1 MKIGVRNSHDYM
13 WKVLSLH
20 KECFSPTNCV
30 VSDREA
36 STMTKPWPTK
46 GYQAIIKKSVFNVDE
61 ITATL

>member
-1 MKIGVRNSHDYM
+1 M
-13 WKVLSLH
+13 WKVLSLY
-20 KECFSPTNCV
+20 KERFSPTDCV

-46 GYQAIIKKSVFNVDE
+46 GYQAIIKKSVFNLDE

>member
-1 MKIGVRNSHDYM
+1 MKMGVRNYYDYM
-13 WKVLSLH
+13 WKLLSSY
-20 KECFSPTNCV
+20 KERFSSIDCA

-46 GYQAIIKKSVFNVDE
+46 GYQAIIKNSVFNIDE